1 MTRLP
6 DLDDLALLVLVAE
19 TGSIGRAA
27 VRLGLTQPSVSRRM
41 SALERSLGV
50 GLLSRSRRGT
60 TLTPAGR
67 VVVDWAASLLT
78 SAEQFGRSVAALRE
92 QRSVTVRAAVS
103 MTIAE
108 HHAPGWVAGLDRQ
121 APDVVVSLDVHNS
134 TEVAEL
140 VESGAADVGF
150 LESPTIRASL
160 QSKRIGWDRI
170 AVAVAPGHPWAR
182 RRTPVS
188 ADDLAESRLLVREEG
203 SGTRETLEYALAA
216 AGRELTGGVVMGSNS
231 ALTSA
236 ALAGLGPVVLS
247 ELALAA
253 ELGSGRL
260 VEVPVEDDVSLRRP
274 LSVVWRR
281 DEALTEGS
289 TALLQVAAA
298 SLRKG
303 RSARQV

>member
-27 VRLGLTQPSVSRRM
+27 ERLGLTQPSVSRRM

-60 TLTPAGR
+60 SLTPAGR
-67 VVVDWAASLLT
+67 VVVDWAASLLAN
-78 SAEQFGRSVAALRE
+78 AEQFGRSVAALRE
-92 QRSVTVRAAVS
+92 QRSVTVRASVS

-108 HHAPGWVAGLDRQ
+108 YHAPGWVAGLDRQ

-140 VESGAADVGF
+140 VESGAADLGF
-150 LESPTIRASL
+150 LESPTIRSSL
-160 QSKRIGWDRI
+160 EARRIGWDRI
-170 AVAVAPGHPWAR
+170 AVAVAPEHAWAR
-182 RRTPVS
+182 RRRPVT
-188 ADDLAESRLLVREEG
+188 AADLAESRLLVREQG
-203 SGTRETLEYALAA
+203 SGTRETLESALVG
-216 AGRELTGGVVMGSNS
+216 AGHELTGGVVMGSNS

-253 ELGSGRL
+253 ELRSGRL
-260 VEVPVEDDVSLRRP
+260 VEVPVEGISLRRP
-274 LSVVWRR
+274 LSAVWRR
-281 DEALTEGS
+281 DEALTEGA
-289 TALLQVAAA
+289 TTLLRVAAA
-298 SLRKG
+298 SLGKG
-303 RSARQV
+303 RPTPAM